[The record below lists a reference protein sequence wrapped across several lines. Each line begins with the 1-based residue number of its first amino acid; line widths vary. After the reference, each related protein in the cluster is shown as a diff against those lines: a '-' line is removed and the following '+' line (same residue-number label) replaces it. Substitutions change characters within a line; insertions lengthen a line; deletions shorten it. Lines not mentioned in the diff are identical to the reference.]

1 MKAQREAC
9 CRERRQHTH
18 ALFRFEDAGR
28 ATLQYATS
36 N

>member
-1 MKAQREAC
+1 MKAPRAAC
-9 CRERRQHTH
+9 CRARRQHTH
-18 ALFRFEDAGR
+18 ALFGFEDAGR